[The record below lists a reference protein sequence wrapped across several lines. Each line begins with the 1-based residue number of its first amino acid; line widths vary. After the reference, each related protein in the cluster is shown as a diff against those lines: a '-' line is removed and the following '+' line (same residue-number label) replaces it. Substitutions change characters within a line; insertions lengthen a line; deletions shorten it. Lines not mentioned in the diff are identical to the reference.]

1 MLCCALIFLSACSGA
16 AEKTGSEKNGETLI
30 AASFYPVY
38 IFTLNLLDGID
49 TVRLE
54 CMAEQNVGCLHD
66 YQLLAKDAKL
76 LSDSSVLVINGAG
89 MEAFIEDAYKNNGRL
104 SVIDSSEGIELLS
117 DEHGEHDEHEEH
129 GEHSEHE
136 VHAFSHEHSHDAN
149 SHIWMSVS
157 NAEKQVE
164 NIAAGLCSELPQF
177 ADKINENK
185 TAYLAR
191 LSLLEKEL
199 ADGAAALEGKPIIT
213 FHEAYDYM
221 AEELSLTIADSIESD
236 DGGEPSAK
244 ELAILTGR
252 IRELGVKALFTE
264 PNYKGAAAE
273 ILSRETGAGV
283 FVLDP
288 VTGGE
293 KNIYAYENIMRS
305 NLDILIKAVG

>member
-1 MLCCALIFLSACSGA
+1 MLCCALIFLGACSA
-16 AEKTGSEKNGETLI
+16 AENTGKEKNSETLI
-30 AASFYPVY
+30 TASFYPVY
-38 IFTLNLLDGID
+38 IFTLNLLDGVD
-49 TVRLE
+49 SVRLE

-76 LSDSSVLVINGAG
+76 LADSRVLVINGAG
-89 MEAFIEDAYKNNGRL
+89 MEAFIEDAYKNNGSL

-117 DEHGEHDEHEEH
+117 EEHEEHDEHD
-129 GEHSEHE
+129 EHE
-136 VHAFSHEHSHDAN
+136 VHAFRHEHSHDAN
-149 SHIWMSVS
+149 SHIWMSVA
-157 NAEKQVE
+157 NAKKQIE

-191 LSLLEKEL
+191 LTLLEKEL
-199 ADGAAALEGKPIIT
+199 ADSAAALAGKPIIT

-221 AEELSLTIADSIESD
+221 AKELSLTVADSIESD
-236 DGGEPSAK
+236 DGGEPSAR
-244 ELAILTGR
+244 ELALLTGR